1 MAGVG
6 HTSRAFLNHWLMEA
20 SGWPLLVYSRKKYHL
35 YRHLLYFRYGCRPRR
50 HSWALIAP
58 SIGRPSLK
66 EDQEP
71 TTVMF
76 LPRFPINLLE
86 LLSKPTRTTLETHN
100 PWNKVASSG
109 EKSFHNIPFHIVK
122 FVAALIACMCV
133 VSDQFVLGEIPKG
146 EEELLHLN
154 VSWSYYRSY

>member
-1 MAGVG
+1 
-6 HTSRAFLNHWLMEA
+6 MEA

-35 YRHLLYFRYGCRPRR
+35 YRHLRCFRYGCRPRR

-76 LPRFPINLLE
+76 LPRFSMNLLE

-109 EKSFHNIPFHIVK
+109 EKSFHNIPCHIVK
-122 FVAALIACMCV
+122 FVSRWGSLRL
-133 VSDQFVLGEIPKG
+133 SSRGYVLCPITEIRATAKVRKKP
-146 EEELLHLN
+146 LLHLN